1 MKPIN
6 IEKVIKIVDSNIKDV
21 DVSTVYVNEE
31 LTDLG
36 MDSITFISII
46 VALEEEFECEFPDE
60 KLLLSEMNTVQKIID
75 VLHSLE

>member
-1 MKPIN
+1 MKSIN
-6 IEKVIKIVDSNIKDV
+6 IERVVEIIDSKIKDF
-21 DVSTVYVNEE
+21 DVSIEHVNEE

-60 KLLLSEMNTVQKIID
+60 KLLLSEMNTIQKIIN